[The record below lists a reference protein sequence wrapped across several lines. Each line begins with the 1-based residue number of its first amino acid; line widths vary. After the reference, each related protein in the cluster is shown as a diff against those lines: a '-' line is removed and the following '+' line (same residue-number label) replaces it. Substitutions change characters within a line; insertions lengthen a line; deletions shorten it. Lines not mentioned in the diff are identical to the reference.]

1 MTISVTVQR
10 EAFDLE
16 RESAALIAA
25 SGDAGALVLF
35 QGMVREFDQTT
46 PLAKME
52 LEHFPEVTER
62 EIIRIIEIAQSHWN
76 IAGCR
81 VIHRVGEL
89 LSDDPIVLLIVTAKH
104 RLDAFLAAEFIMDY
118 LKTEAPFWKKEY
130 LVDGRS
136 YWVEAKKSDQ
146 EILSRWQELAKW
158 RKKS

>member
-16 RESAALIAA
+16 RESTALIAA

-81 VIHRVGEL
+81 VVHRVGEL

-146 EILSRWQELAKW
+146 EILSRWQELVKW